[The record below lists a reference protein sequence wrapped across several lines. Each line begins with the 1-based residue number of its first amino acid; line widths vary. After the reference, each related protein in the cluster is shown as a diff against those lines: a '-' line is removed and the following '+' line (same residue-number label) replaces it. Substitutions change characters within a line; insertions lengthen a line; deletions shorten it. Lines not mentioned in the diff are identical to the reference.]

1 MAAQRTS
8 PVPSASPWSLARI
21 AVFPRMRVLA
31 WDDDV
36 LYASR
41 GYTLLRARMSRTDIN
56 EDWQQV
62 GIYHPVWWRSLSS
75 HSQLSSRLFR
85 DGFHALAV
93 LPSGHLVAAVAGA
106 IISFLPGETE
116 FRVSHRLLRGTRP
129 LHLAVAPNGHIAW
142 GEYFDNPHR
151 DDVHIYV
158 STDRGSRWHVAHT
171 FPKGAIRHVHNIV
184 YDQWAD
190 CFWILTGDDASEC
203 KILRASPDF
212 KDVDVILSGSQ
223 QTRAVALVPA
233 PDGLYFSSDTPMEAN
248 HVYGL
253 DRRGNIRLLA
263 AISSSSIYG
272 CRVGNAIFFSTMIE
286 PSSVNRSREVR
297 MYGSP
302 NGLQWQELLAWKKDH
317 WPMRLFQYGNAF
329 LPDGRNTS
337 GLLAVTTIAVEH
349 GDIETTVWKT

>member
-1 MAAQRTS
+1 
-8 PVPSASPWSLARI
+8 
-21 AVFPRMRVLA
+21 MRALS

-41 GYTLLRARMSRTDIN
+41 GYTLLRARMSATGIG

-62 GIYHPVWWRSLSS
+62 GVYRPGWWRTLTSSSRLSF
-75 HSQLSSRLFR
+75 RLFR

-93 LPSGHLVAAVAGA
+93 LPSSNLVAAVAGE
-106 IISFLPGETE
+106 IISLMPGETE
-116 FRVSHRLLRGTRP
+116 FQVSHRVLRGTRP

-151 DDVHIYV
+151 DEVHIYV
-158 STDRGSRWHVAHT
+158 STDRGSSWHVAYT

-190 CFWILTGDDASEC
+190 CFWILTGDNGSEC
-203 KILRASPDF
+203 KILRASCDF

-233 PDGLYFSSDTPMEAN
+233 AGSVYFSSDTPLETN
-248 HVYGL
+248 HVYAV
-253 DRRGNIRLLA
+253 DRRGNIRQLA

-272 CRVGNAIFFSTMIE
+272 CRVGEAIFFSTMIE
-286 PSSVNRSREVR
+286 PSAVNLDREVR
-297 MYGSP
+297 VYGSLD
-302 NGLQWQELLAWKKDH
+302 GLQWQELLAWNKDR
-317 WPMRLFQYGNAF
+317 WPMRFFQYGNAF
-329 LPDGRNTS
+329 LPDGRNTT
-337 GLLAVTTIAVEH
+337 GLLAVTTIAVER
-349 GDIETTVWKT
+349 GDLETTLWNIKA